1 MEEIN
6 VAGYEEKQANTLE
19 KSSNWV
25 ITEASCGG
33 RTGY

>member
-6 VAGYEEKQANTLE
+6 VAGYEGKQAKTLE
-19 KSSNWV
+19 QFANWV